1 MRLEPGYQLTPSVR
15 LKRLLRRGGMGAVWE
30 AEHLGLGSTVAVK
43 LMTGSFVDDDPM
55 VLRFSREAA
64 CTAQIKSPH
73 VVHIYDHG
81 TNADGLPYIVMELLE
96 GEDLAERLERGGPLG
111 LLELAEVLSQ
121 VAKALG
127 KAHQAGI
134 VHRDIKLNNV
144 FLQDVGGEVYAKL
157 LDFGVAKQGASD
169 SNSLTTTGVLVG
181 TLAYMSPEQLHDAK
195 SVDHRT
201 DLWSLGVLA
210 YRALT
215 GKMPFSDDKGMGAL
229 MLAVSQGRFTPASE
243 LRPEL
248 PAALDGW
255 FLRALDGDPNRRFQS
270 ARELVDAFDA
280 AIGRQASGVRGFD
293 SGVHRPRPPAPTM
306 IESASL
312 VERRSDA
319 STSAGVARADTSGE
333 RTQTGRARPGRS
345 AAWAVGLA
353 LVALVVLGTVG
364 VLGRAQ
370 LFGTEPSV
378 DLAGGP
384 QAAPSLEPVAPAKD
398 VAANA
403 PTASAAA
410 AVEPIVAPAASSAEQ
425 MPGAASSGALAA
437 APPAAISSARAVAAP
452 AKSASPPPPSP
463 PARTG
468 GSLKKERD
476 YGF

>member
-1 MRLEPGYQLTPSVR
+1 MRIEPGYQLTPSVR

-30 AEHLGLGSTVAVK
+30 AEHLGLGSSVAVK
-43 LMTGSFVDDDPM
+43 LMTGSFVEDDPM

-81 TNADGLPYIVMELLE
+81 ANADGLPYIVMELLD

-111 LLELAEVLSQ
+111 LFELAEVLSQ

-144 FLQDVGGEVYAKL
+144 FLQDVGGEVFAKL

-229 MLAVSQGRFTPASE
+229 MLAVSQGRFAPPSE

-255 FLRALDGDPNRRFQS
+255 FLRALDGDPKRRFQS
-270 ARELVDAFDA
+270 ARDLADAFDA

-293 SGVHRPRPPAPTM
+293 SGVHLPRPPAPTM
-306 IESASL
+306 IEAASL
-312 VERRSDA
+312 VEKRSDPR
-319 STSAGVARADTSGE
+319 RA
-333 RTQTGRARPGRS
+333 
-345 AAWAVGLA
+345 
-353 LVALVVLGTVG
+353 
-364 VLGRAQ
+364 
-370 LFGTEPSV
+370 
-378 DLAGGP
+378 
-384 QAAPSLEPVAPAKD
+384 
-398 VAANA
+398 
-403 PTASAAA
+403 
-410 AVEPIVAPAASSAEQ
+410 
-425 MPGAASSGALAA
+425 
-437 APPAAISSARAVAAP
+437 
-452 AKSASPPPPSP
+452 
-463 PARTG
+463 
-468 GSLKKERD
+468 
-476 YGF
+476 

>member
-1 MRLEPGYQLTPSVR
+1 MRLEPGYQLTPSVK

-43 LMTGSFVDDDPM
+43 LMTGSFVEDDPM

-127 KAHQAGI
+127 KAHQAGV

-157 LDFGVAKQGASD
+157 LDFGVAKQGPTD
-169 SNSLTTTGVLVG
+169 DNSLTTTGVLVG

-229 MLAVSQGRFTPASE
+229 MLAVSQGRFVPPSE

-270 ARELVDAFDA
+270 ARDLAEAFDA

-293 SGVHRPRPPAPTM
+293 SGVHRPRPPAPTV
-306 IESASL
+306 IEAASL
-312 VERRSDA
+312 VEPRRDP
-319 STSAGVARADTSGE
+319 STSAGVAHAGSVAGA
-333 RTQTGRARPGRS
+333 TQPGRAHPSRR
-345 AAWAVGLA
+345 AAWAVGLS
-353 LVALVVLGTVG
+353 LLVVALLGTAG
-364 VLGRAQ
+364 FLGRAR
-370 LFGTEPSV
+370 LFGEEPGAQTVSASTGAPPSV
-378 DLAGGP
+378 ELLAPTGV
-384 QAAPSLEPVAPAKD
+384 AAERAASVAEPAEPV
-398 VAANA
+398 
-403 PTASAAA
+403 
-410 AVEPIVAPAASSAEQ
+410 VAPAASTVGPVAPASNSAA
-425 MPGAASSGALAA
+425 PVV
-437 APPAAISSARAVAAP
+437 APPAPSARPAAP
-452 AKSASPPPPSP
+452 SAKSASPPPTAP
-463 PARTG
+463 PLRTG

>member
-1 MRLEPGYQLTPSVR
+1 MRLEPGYQLTPSVK

-43 LMTGSFVDDDPM
+43 LMTGSFVEDDPM

-157 LDFGVAKQGASD
+157 LDFGVAKQGPSD
-169 SNSLTTTGVLVG
+169 LNSLTTTGVLVG

-229 MLAVSQGRFTPASE
+229 MLAVSHGRFVPPSE

-255 FLRALDGDPNRRFQS
+255 FLRALNGDPNRRFQS
-270 ARELVDAFDA
+270 ARELIDAFDA

-293 SGVHRPRPPAPTM
+293 SGVHRPRPPEPTV
-306 IESASL
+306 IEAASL
-312 VERRSDA
+312 LERRRDA
-319 STSAGVARADTSGE
+319 STSAGVARADSVGD
-333 RTQTGRARPGRS
+333 RTQPGAARPPRR
-345 AAWAVGLA
+345 AAWALGLS
-353 LVALVVLGTVG
+353 LVVVAVLGTVG
-364 VLGRAQ
+364 FLGRAQ
-370 LFGTEPSV
+370 LFGTASSV
-378 DLAGGP
+378 DLA
-384 QAAPSLEPVAPAKD
+384 AAPQPAPAPEPAAPAKGE
-398 VAANA
+398 AAQA
-403 PTASAAA
+403 QIASAAA
-410 AVEPIVAPAASSAEQ
+410 AEPLVAPAAPSAERAVV
-425 MPGAASSGALAA
+425 AASSSARAA
-437 APPAAISSARAVAAP
+437 APPTPMSSARSVATAV
-452 AKSASPPPPSP
+452 KSASPPPPNP
-463 PARTG
+463 PVRTG